1 MFGYYGSVKNY
12 LDVAF
17 HPLESAMTN
26 GDDLVHL
33 LVRLGA
39 SVNTIPKSIAESSYY
54 KSKVS
59 LKDWIDNEIPKLEAR
74 IKPVDP
80 PVMPPITTP
89 PECSGWEKFYRE
101 YQESLKT
108 LTEEEIR
115 KQVLQKE
122 REEREKLEKLEKLED
137 AKAYFVEVKQLIES
151 HGAKTL
157 GKLSKDEASSWI
169 TSPPTIEPNP
179 SYKFLSNTYYARDV
193 PQHLLSSYDQLY
205 EACYV
210 GDHEKIQSLC
220 LPAEGAQPGS
230 ILLNISVK
238 MVDNTDNN
246 YNSKRI
252 PLMLPRDMFLTP
264 ISKVILHFLR
274 PSLLADGPLQ
284 S

>member
-12 LDVAF
+12 LDLAF
-17 HPLESAMTN
+17 HPIESAMTN

-39 SVNTIPKSIAESSYY
+39 SVNTIPKVIAESSYY
-54 KSKVS
+54 KSKIS
-59 LKDWIDNEIPKLEAR
+59 LKDWIDNEIPKLDNR

-89 PECSGWEKFYRE
+89 PECSGWEKFYKE

-122 REEREKLEKLEKLED
+122 REEREKLENLEKLVD
-137 AKAYFVEVKQLIES
+137 AKAYFVEVRQLIES

-157 GKLSKDEASSWI
+157 GNLPKDENSNWI
-169 TSPPTIEPNP
+169 NSPSTMEPNP
-179 SYKFLSNTYYARDV
+179 TYKFLSNNYHSRDV
-193 PQHLLSSYDQLY
+193 PQHLLSSYDELF
-205 EACYV
+205 EACYN

-220 LPAEGAQPGS
+220 LPAEGAQPDS

-238 MVDNTDNN
+238 MVDDTDNN
-246 YNSKRI
+246 NNSKRL
-252 PLMLPRDMFLTP
+252 PLKLPRICF
-264 ISKVILHFLR
+264 
-274 PSLLADGPLQ
+274 
-284 S
+284 